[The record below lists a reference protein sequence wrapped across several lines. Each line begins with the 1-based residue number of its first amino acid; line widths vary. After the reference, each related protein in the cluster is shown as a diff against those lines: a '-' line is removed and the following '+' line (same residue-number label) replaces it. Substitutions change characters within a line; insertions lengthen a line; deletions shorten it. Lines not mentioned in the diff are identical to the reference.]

1 MSGRPASDELPALER
16 LPWPEVQRAL
26 RRDPRLLLGVGAL
39 EQAGP
44 HLPLGTNF
52 LIAQA
57 VVDAVARRTGIARAP
72 GIEYGV
78 NLKGSDRFSGTAGLA
93 RKTLHRTVNELLADW
108 EDHGV
113 EEFILVSGHRS
124 EAHLEA
130 LLMALT
136 SKATTTVFDLSA
148 IHVDDLLEGEAG
160 LEHGGERETS
170 LLLHL
175 RPEWVVRS
183 AAVDVPPPASVRQ
196 SYRRGHP
203 PTPPPGTRGVY
214 GYPSRASAATGE
226 RVFRRYVDAL
236 LTYLEDAEAVADEP
250 GSVDDGTVES

>member
-1 MSGRPASDELPALER
+1 MTLSLPALER
-16 LPWPEVQRAL
+16 MPWPQVQRHLA
-26 RRDPRLLLGVGAL
+26 RDPRLLLAVGAL

-52 LIAQA
+52 HITQA
-57 VVDAVARRTGIARAP
+57 VVDRVAELTGVLRAP
-72 GIEYGV
+72 GVCYGV
-78 NLKGSDRFSGTAGLA
+78 PLRGSRAFAGTAGMT
-93 RKTLHRTVNELLADW
+93 RKTLHRSVNELLAAW

-113 EEFILVSGHRS
+113 REFILVTEHRS

-136 SKATTTVFDLSA
+136 QSARTTVFDLSA
-148 IHVDDLLEGEAG
+148 IYVDDLLQGEAG

-175 RPEWVVRS
+175 FPSMVSTDAV
-183 AAVDVPPPASVRQ
+183 VDVEPPATVLS

-203 PTPPPGTRGVY
+203 PTPPPSTRGVY
-214 GYPSRASAATGE
+214 GFPSRASADKGE
-226 RVFRRYVDAL
+226 RIFHRYVTAL
-236 LTYLEDAEAVADEP
+236 ASYLRGENGPTEGE
-250 GSVDDGTVES
+250 

>member
-1 MSGRPASDELPALER
+1 MSAPLPALER
-16 LPWPEVQRAL
+16 LPWPEVQRII
-26 RRDPRLLLGVGAL
+26 RRDPRLLLAVGAL
-39 EQAGP
+39 EQTGP

-52 LIAQA
+52 LVAQA
-57 VVDAVARRTGIARAP
+57 VVDAVSRRTGIGRAP

-78 NLKGSDRFSGTAGLA
+78 NLKGSDKFSGTAGLA

-113 EEFILVSGHRS
+113 REFILVSGHRS

-136 SKATTTVFDLSA
+136 SEATTTVFDLSA

-175 RPEWVVRS
+175 HPEWVVRS
-183 AAVDVPPPASVRQ
+183 AAVDVPPPSSVRQ

-214 GYPSRASAATGE
+214 GYPSRASAATGQ
-226 RVFRRYVDAL
+226 RVFQRYVDAL
-236 LTYLEDAEAVADEP
+236 LSYLKNGGEPGDAENGTEEP
-250 GSVDDGTVES
+250 